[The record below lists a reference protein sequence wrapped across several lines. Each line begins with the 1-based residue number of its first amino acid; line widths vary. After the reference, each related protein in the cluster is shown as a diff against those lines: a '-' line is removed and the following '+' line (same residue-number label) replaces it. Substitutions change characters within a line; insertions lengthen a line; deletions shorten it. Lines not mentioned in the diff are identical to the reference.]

1 MVSTMP
7 LARLETTLKVMVVRI
22 IIGFL
27 NLIVHLQEKDGS
39 VLALGRSEYGRLG
52 LGEGNIE
59 KNLPHSLIF

>member
-1 MVSTMP
+1 MP
-7 LARLETTLKVMVVRI
+7 LARFETALKVMVVRI

-52 LGEGNIE
+52 LGEGNTD
-59 KNLPHSLIF
+59 